1 MSLQTKKSRSNSPLA
16 QVVREYRDK
25 YTLTQEQLAND
36 LSVDVRTL
44 RRWES
49 GDTLLHDMRELRR
62 IATLLGAEPER
73 LGLARSTHTA
83 LTVDHIDSVLS
94 HVWELINVARSY
106 EANSLIEKLL
116 QDLNAQITTENPILL
131 QKLAQALHLAGY
143 VKSVVTRANEASYSL
158 NHYRE
163 MERVARLIHND
174 TLLNIALTYEGDMYC
189 RSGDIP
195 KGITYLEAARDT
207 TPRADT
213 AARGNG
219 VQLLGRAYLRAGRVD
234 DFENMM
240 AEAEELSYQID
251 PQQSS
256 TCGQYSLGT
265 VYEEY
270 GRSYSQLGQTQKA
283 LEYLDKAEKSLE
295 PTKHWE
301 ILLKT
306 ARAMALV
313 RGGEIQSGVELA
325 VESIEQCQ
333 EHGTIRLME
342 RIYGIQKYLD
352 NLTREISMAGVTLR
366 EALDGP
372 IEY

>member
-1 MSLQTKKSRSNSPLA
+1 MSVHAKKNRSSSPLA

-36 LSVDVRTL
+36 LSIDVRTL

-49 GDTLLHDMRELRR
+49 GDTLLHDVRELRR

-73 LGLARSTHTA
+73 LGIAKSTYTI
-83 LTVDHIDSVLS
+83 LTVDQIDAVLH
-94 HVWELINVARSY
+94 HVWELIHVARSY
-106 EANSLIEKLL
+106 EANNLIERLL
-116 QDLNAQITTENPILL
+116 QDLNTQIVTENPVLL

-143 VKSVVTRANEASYSL
+143 VKSVITRANEASYSL
-158 NHYRE
+158 NYYRE
-163 MERVARLIHND
+163 MERVSRLIRND

-189 RSGDIP
+189 RGGDIQ

-207 TPRADT
+207 TPKADV

-219 VQLLGRAYLRAGRVD
+219 IQLLGRAYLRAGRID
-234 DFENMM
+234 DFENVM
-240 AEAEELSYQID
+240 ALAEELSYQVD

-256 TCGQYSLGT
+256 TCGQYSPGT

-270 GRSYSQLGQTQKA
+270 GRSYTHLGDMQKA
-283 LEYLDKAEKSLE
+283 MEYLDKAEKSLE

-301 ILLKT
+301 ILIKT

-313 RGGEIQSGVELA
+313 RGGEIKSGAELA
-325 VESIEQCQ
+325 VESIEQCR

-342 RIYGIQKYLD
+342 RIYGVQKYLD
-352 NLTREISMAGVTLR
+352 HLTREIGMVGATLR

>member
-1 MSLQTKKSRSNSPLA
+1 MSVHTHKRRNHSPLS

-25 YTLTQEQLAND
+25 HTLTQEQLASD

-49 GDTLLHDMRELRR
+49 GSTLLNDVRELRR
-62 IATLLGAEPER
+62 VATLLGADPER
-73 LGLARSTHTA
+73 LGIARNAYTA
-83 LTVDHIDSVLS
+83 LTLDQIDLAMNHIWDLTN
-94 HVWELINVARSY
+94 LARSY
-106 EANSLIEKLL
+106 EANALVERLV
-116 QDLNAQITTENPILL
+116 QDLNAQLVSENDLFL
-131 QKLAQALHLAGY
+131 EKLAQSLHLAGY
-143 VKSVVTRANEASYSL
+143 VKSVITRSHDSQYAL
-158 NHYRE
+158 NHYRD
-163 MERVARLIHND
+163 MERVARLLHND
-174 TLLNIALTYEGDMYC
+174 TLLNIALTYEGDMLC
-189 RSGDIP
+189 RGGDIYQ
-195 KGITYLEAARDT
+195 GIEYLEAARDK
-207 TPRADT
+207 TPDADI

-219 VQLLGRAYLRAGRVD
+219 IQLLGRAYLRANRLKE
-234 DFENMM
+234 FERAM
-240 AEAEELSYQID
+240 AVAEELSSQIN
-251 PQQSS
+251 PLESS

-270 GRSYSQLGQTQKA
+270 GRSYTHLGQTKQA
-283 LEYLDKAEKSLE
+283 MDYLDKAEQNLE

-313 RGGEIQSGVELA
+313 RGGEIQAGVALA
-325 VESIEQCQ
+325 IESIQQCR

-342 RIYGIQKYLD
+342 RIYGIQHYLD
-352 NLTREISMAGVTLR
+352 RLTREIGNAGAPLR